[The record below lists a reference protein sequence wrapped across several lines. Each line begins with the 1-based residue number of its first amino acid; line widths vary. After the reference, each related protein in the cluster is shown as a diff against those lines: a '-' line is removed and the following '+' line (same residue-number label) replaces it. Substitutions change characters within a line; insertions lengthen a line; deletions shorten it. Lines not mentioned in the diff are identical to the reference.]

1 MITYNTKQWQGYTP
15 YSTNPLKFSKTT
27 QNNVLPMINVT
38 NITSEYPDVDLLTIA
53 DGRVIGIS
61 SDCVVLYANM
71 DAYYACDHSDNPSIT
86 L

>member
-1 MITYNTKQWQGYTP
+1 ML
-15 YSTNPLKFSKTT
+15 TNDML
-27 QNNVLPMINVT
+27 
-38 NITSEYPDVDLLTIA
+38 NITAIGSEYPDVDLLTLK

-71 DAYYACDHSDNPSIT
+71 DAYYACEDNDNPSIT

>member
-1 MITYNTKQWQGYTP
+1 MQ
-15 YSTNPLKFSKTT
+15 TNNFNML
-27 QNNVLPMINVT
+27 
-38 NITSEYPDVDLLTIA
+38 NITAIGSEYPDVDLLTLA